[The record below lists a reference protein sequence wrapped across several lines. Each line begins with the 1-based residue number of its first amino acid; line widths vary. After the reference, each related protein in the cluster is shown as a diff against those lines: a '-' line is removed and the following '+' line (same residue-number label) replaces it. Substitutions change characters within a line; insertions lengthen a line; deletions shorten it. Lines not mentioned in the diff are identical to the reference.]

1 MYLRARVIGTIVAA
15 MGVGILLSFTY
26 YVFATLGDFRK
37 AQMFHERNPGNAM
50 YDLQYFVA
58 ASELVFTIGGAVCGA
73 LLTLN
78 GLTWMAVG
86 GVVRQV
92 ERERGG
98 GAR

>member
-1 MYLRARVIGTIVAA
+1 MHRYARLIGIAVLA
-15 MGVGILLSFTY
+15 VGLAVLISFGY
-26 YVFATLGDFRK
+26 YASAGMGDFRK

-58 ASELVFTIGGAVCGA
+58 ASGLVFTIGGAVCGV

-78 GLTWMAVG
+78 GLTWIAVG
-86 GVVRQV
+86 GVARQL

-98 GAR
+98 AAR

>member
-1 MYLRARVIGTIVAA
+1 MHRRARLIGTIVAA
-15 MGVGILLSFTY
+15 MGVAILLSFAY